1 MQTGELVW
9 QTCSWL
15 CRCRV
20 LMTLLGLC
28 RSSFDF
34 AVCVY
39 DDVGVILS
47 TWHSRWPGSMPK
59 TALAEEL
66 AGWLEYPEDER

>member
-1 MQTGELVW
+1 
-9 QTCSWL
+9 
-15 CRCRV
+15 
-20 LMTLLGLC
+20 MTLLGLC

-66 AGWLEYPEDER
+66 AGGLEYPEDER